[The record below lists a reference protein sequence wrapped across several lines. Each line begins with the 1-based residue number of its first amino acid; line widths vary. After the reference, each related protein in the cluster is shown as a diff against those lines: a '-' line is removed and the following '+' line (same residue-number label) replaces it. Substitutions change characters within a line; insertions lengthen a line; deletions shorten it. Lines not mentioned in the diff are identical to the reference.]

1 MKGLRL
7 WILFGMGLFLLLLS
21 CGDEER
27 AYEPEEMPVGPEE
40 MPVGVVKYEFH
51 DESREKVITTEIWY
65 PAIADPEANAWVY
78 EGVIQGIAVRGA
90 EPDPKYAP
98 YPLVVFSHGLGG
110 FRNQSVFLTESLAS
124 HRYVVVAPDHNDA
137 GAFMGGDP
145 VGEILEIDPDMFTDR
160 PQDVS
165 FLIDEVLARSAGSDA
180 ILRGLVDESRIG
192 VMGHSMGGYTSIAV
206 AGAEFNLEDL
216 KERCETETLVACG
229 FIDQIPPGS
238 KEFNLRDQ
246 RVMASLPTAPS
257 SSFFG
262 PEGISQ
268 IDIPMMVMG
277 GTVDTVCPFDTEQK
291 ALYQALNPP
300 KYLLEI
306 FEAGHLV
313 FSDYAC
319 VLLPD
324 FPECQRVEELHDIMT
339 SYATAFFGFYIKSN
353 ESFLSKLQEK
363 TTDDFKFSVER

>member
-27 AYEPEEMPVGPEE
+27 AYEPEEV
-40 MPVGVVKYEFH
+40 PVGVVTYELQ
-51 DESREKVITTEIWY
+51 DESRQKVITTEIWY

-98 YPLVVFSHGLGG
+98 YPLVVYSHGMGA
-110 FRNQSVFLTESLAS
+110 FRNQSIFLTESLAS
-124 HRYVVVAPDHNDA
+124 RGYVVVAPDHIDA
-137 GAFMGGDP
+137 WAFVGGDFG
-145 VGEILEIDPDMFTDR
+145 GEGLEIDVDMFAGR

-216 KERCETETLVACG
+216 KERCETETLAACA
-229 FIDQIPPGS
+229 FVNLIPPDL
-238 KEFNLRDQ
+238 EFNYGDP
-246 RVMASLPTAPS
+246 RVIASLPLAPAG
-257 SSFFG
+257 SFFTS
-262 PEGISQ
+262 EGIGE
-268 IDIPMMVMG
+268 IDIPMMILG
-277 GTVDTVCPFDTEQK
+277 GTKDTVCPFDTEQK

-324 FPECQRVEELHDIMT
+324 SPECQRLDELHGIMT

-353 ESFLSKLQEK
+353 KSFLSKLREK